1 MVEATNNAAGLLVT
15 FDWGLFLSILGA
27 TFSVVLAGIGSS
39 IGVGLAG
46 QAASGV
52 ISEEPEKFTKC
63 LILQALPATQG
74 IYGFLGAFIIMNSL
88 GILGGNIKEVT
99 NAQGWQIFFASWPVA
114 FGGLLS
120 GIYQGKVSASSMAIV
135 SKAENDYA
143 KGIILAVM
151 VETYAVLGLVA
162 TILLLNGIIK

>member
-1 MVEATNNAAGLLVT
+1 MEAATSLTQV
-15 FDWGLFLSILGA
+15 FDWGLFMSILGA
-27 TFSVVLAGIGSS
+27 AVAVVFAGIGSS
-39 IGVGLAG
+39 IGVGVAG
-46 QAASGV
+46 QAATGV

-74 IYGFLGAFIIMNSL
+74 IYGFLGGFLIMLKL
-88 GILGGNIKEVT
+88 GVLGGEIIDVS
-99 NAQGWQIFFASWPVA
+99 NALGWQIFFAAMPVG

-135 SKAENDYA
+135 SRKENDYS

-151 VETYAVLGLVA
+151 VETYAVLGLVT

>member
-1 MVEATNNAAGLLVT
+1 MVEATNNAAGLLQSI
-15 FDWGLFLSILGA
+15 DWGLFLSILGA
-27 TFSVVLAGIGSS
+27 AFSVVFAGIGSS

-74 IYGFLGAFIIMNSL
+74 IYGFLGAFLIMNNL
-88 GILGGNIKEVT
+88 GILSGQIKEIS
-99 NAQGWQIFFASWPVA
+99 NAMGWQIFFAAWPVA

-120 GIYQGKVSASSMAIV
+120 GVYQGKVSASSMAIV
-135 SKAENDYA
+135 SKSEGDYA

>member
-1 MVEATNNAAGLLVT
+1 MENATDLLQV
-15 FDWGLFLSILGA
+15 FDWGLFMAILGA
-27 TFSVVLAGIGSS
+27 AFAVVFAGIGSS

-46 QAASGV
+46 QAATGV

-74 IYGFLGAFIIMNSL
+74 IYGFLGAFLIMLKL
-88 GILGGNIKEVT
+88 GLLGGEVMKIS
-99 NAQGWQIFFASWPVA
+99 NALGLQIFFAAWPVA
-114 FGGLLS
+114 LGGLLS

-135 SKAENDYA
+135 AKSENDYT

-151 VETYAVLGLVA
+151 VETYAVLGLVT